1 MMETET
7 VTLYGVSEQDL
18 ESQIH
23 YLLDNPIIQYK
34 SGEYYHDGDDEFAFV
49 MVYSIEKNIKIKKI
63 KEVG

>member
-23 YLLDNPIIQYK
+23 YFLDNPIIQYK

-49 MVYSIEKNIKIKKI
+49 MVYDIEK
-63 KEVG
+63 V

>member
-23 YLLDNPIIQYK
+23 YFLDEPSIQYK
-34 SGEYYHDGDDEFAFV
+34 SGEYYDDGDNEFAFA
-49 MVYSIEKNIKIKKI
+49 MVYAIEKHKA
-63 KEVG
+63 